1 MRMYELWRLW
11 KGSNEP
17 ERLED
22 EGGPVLFARVCDAE
36 SLFRAQHERGEAD
49 CRILPVTVG
58 LA

>member
-1 MRMYELWRLW
+1 MYELWRVRW
-11 KGSNEP
+11 AEEEP

-22 EGGPVLFARVCDAE
+22 PGGPVLFARVCDAE
-36 SLFRAQHERGEAD
+36 DYFRNQPEGWKSE